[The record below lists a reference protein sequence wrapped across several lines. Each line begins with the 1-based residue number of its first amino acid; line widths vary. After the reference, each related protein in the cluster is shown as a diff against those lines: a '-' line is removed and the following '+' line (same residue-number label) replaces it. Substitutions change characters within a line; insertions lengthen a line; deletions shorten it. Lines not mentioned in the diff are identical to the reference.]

1 MKQYFRI
8 FINSVSET
16 QRKIKV
22 DISQIKISELSRL
35 TDINKT
41 LISRYFKEASD
52 SLVTRVNDR
61 IIGLSPEA
69 ATEFLLEH
77 GKGYFNKGGVVL
89 TANLCGGVGKTS
101 GTYSLSASIRRIQ
114 TRQDPIV
121 IIDTDSQGSFTG
133 TVFGAPAE
141 DDELILIDF
150 LEGKAKIE
158 NILTNIGNNVW
169 FVKSNLNQAY
179 IDKILSKPSEIKK
192 GMLHF
197 YNEVFRYLGS
207 NTKIFQDHT
216 PQLSSIFASSVCAIS
231 QLEPQF
237 LKTVII
243 PMRSDNYAINGAEK
257 ILNEIK
263 DLQDTFNL
271 ERNIDIHCYFSSID
285 RRISTTSEAI
295 KGAKKK
301 DAIINHLCPV
311 VIRYC
316 SEIPKSI
323 QKSNNVYSSGKSNN
337 AAEDYQDLL
346 QYIFSY
352 AKESEVA

>member
-1 MKQYFRI
+1 MD
-8 FINSVSET
+8 V
-16 QRKIKV
+16 
-22 DISQIKISELSRL
+22 SQIKISELSRL

-61 IIGLSPEA
+61 IVGLSPEA
-69 ATEFLLEH
+69 ATEFLLAH
-77 GKGYFNKGGVVL
+77 GKDYFQKGGVIL
-89 TANLCGGVGKTS
+89 TANLCGGVGKTT
-101 GTYSLSASIRRIQ
+101 GTYSLSASARRTH

-121 IIDTDSQGSFTG
+121 IIDTDSQASFSTS
-133 TVFGAPAE
+133 VCGAPAE

-158 NILTNIGNNVW
+158 SILTEVGNNVW

-179 IDKILSKPSEIKK
+179 IDKVLSKPSDIKK
-192 GMLHF
+192 GMLNF
-197 YNEVFRYLGS
+197 YQEIFRHLGA

-231 QLEPQF
+231 QLDPQF
-237 LKTVII
+237 LKAVLI
-243 PMRSDNYAINGAEK
+243 PMRSDDYAINGAEK

-263 DLQDTFNL
+263 ELQDTFNL
-271 ERNIDIHCYFSSID
+271 ESDIDIHCYFSSID

-352 AKESEVA
+352 AKEAEVA

>member
-1 MKQYFRI
+1 M
-8 FINSVSET
+8 NV
-16 QRKIKV
+16 
-22 DISQIKISELSRL
+22 SQIKISELSRL

-41 LISRYFKEASD
+41 LISRYFKEAPD
-52 SLVTRVNDR
+52 SLVTRINDR
-61 IIGLSPEA
+61 IVGLSPEA
-69 ATEFLLEH
+69 ATAFLLEH
-77 GKGYFNKGGVVL
+77 GKDYFKKGGVIL
-89 TANLCGGVGKTS
+89 TANLCGGVGKTT
-101 GTYSLSASIRRIQ
+101 GTYSLSASARRIH
-114 TRQDPIV
+114 TREDPIV
-121 IIDTDSQGSFTG
+121 VVDTDSQGSFTA
-133 TVFGAPAE
+133 TEFGAPAD

-158 NILTNIGNNVW
+158 TILTEVGNNVW
-169 FVKSNLNQAY
+169 FIKSNLNQAY
-179 IDKILSKPSEIKK
+179 IDKVLSKPSDIKK

-197 YNEVFRYLGS
+197 YQEIFRHLGH

-231 QLEPQF
+231 QLDPK
-237 LKTVII
+237 LLRSVVI

-263 DLQDTFNL
+263 ELQDTFNL
-271 ERNIDIHCYFSSID
+271 ERDIDIHCYFSSID

-301 DAIINHLCPV
+301 DAIIHHLCPV

-352 AKESEVA
+352 AKEAEVA

>member
-1 MKQYFRI
+1 MP
-8 FINSVSET
+8 
-16 QRKIKV
+16 V
-22 DISQIKISELSRL
+22 DVSQIKISELSRL

-41 LISRYFKEASD
+41 LISRYFKEAPN

-61 IIGLSPEA
+61 IVGLSPEA
-69 ATEFLLEH
+69 ASEFLSEH
-77 GKGYFNKGGVVL
+77 GKDYFNKGGVIL
-89 TANLCGGVGKTS
+89 TANLCGGVGKTT
-101 GTYSLSASIRRIQ
+101 GTYSLSASARRTH
-114 TRQDPIV
+114 TRKDPIV
-121 IIDTDSQGSFTG
+121 VIDTDSQASFSTS
-133 TVFGAPAE
+133 VCGAPAD

-158 NILTNIGNNVW
+158 NILTEVGNNIW

-179 IDKILSKPSEIKK
+179 IDKVLSKPAEIKK
-192 GMLHF
+192 GMLNF
-197 YNEVFRYLGS
+197 YQEIFRHLGA

-231 QLEPQF
+231 QLDPQ
-237 LKTVII
+237 LLRAVLI
-243 PMRSDNYAINGAEK
+243 PMRSDDYAINGAEK

-263 DLQDTFNL
+263 ELQDTFNL
-271 ERNIDIHCYFSSID
+271 ESNIDIHCYFSSID

-323 QKSNNVYSSGKSNN
+323 QQSTNVYSSGKSNN

-352 AKESEVA
+352 TKETEAA

>member
-1 MKQYFRI
+1 MD
-8 FINSVSET
+8 V
-16 QRKIKV
+16 
-22 DISQIKISELSRL
+22 SQIKISELSRL

-41 LISRYFKEASD
+41 LISRYFKEAPD

-61 IIGLSPEA
+61 IVGLSPEA

-77 GKGYFNKGGVVL
+77 GKDYFKKGGVIL
-89 TANLCGGVGKTS
+89 TANLCGGVGKTT
-101 GTYSLSASIRRIQ
+101 GTYSLSASARRTH
-114 TRQDPIV
+114 TRKDPIV
-121 IIDTDSQGSFTG
+121 IIDTDSQASFSTSVCGS
-133 TVFGAPAE
+133 PAE

-158 NILTNIGNNVW
+158 NILTEVGNNVW

-179 IDKILSKPSEIKK
+179 IDKVLSKPADIKK
-192 GMLHF
+192 GMLNF
-197 YNEVFRYLGS
+197 YQEIFRHLGA

-231 QLEPQF
+231 QLDPQ
-237 LKTVII
+237 LLRAVLI
-243 PMRSDNYAINGAEK
+243 PMRSDDYAINGAEK

-263 DLQDTFNL
+263 ELQDTFNL
-271 ERNIDIHCYFSSID
+271 ESDIDIHCYFSSID

-323 QKSNNVYSSGKSNN
+323 QQSNNVYSSGKSNN

-352 AKESEVA
+352 AKEAEVA